1 MPAPAPAATPAVST
15 AAGDADEPE
24 GPPATAGITAP
35 ELVLSPKPEDL
46 QYPPTDA
53 IYETD
58 DDTSSKLN
66 IYQVDIDSLPEKP
79 WRRPGANLSDWFNYG
94 FDEATWAMWCAQK
107 NRMGQARAEFAN
119 TLQAANEGEAGAEP
133 GFGPGASGDA
143 QNPMAN
149 LTAMFA
155 PGMMGMPGMQWPMMM
170 PPGAPQGAPT
180 DAMPMMGM
188 PPPEGQDVPPW
199 AASAAPPPA
208 APGGVPPA
216 DDARSGQEPDDGDAH
231 GARSRRGGRDT
242 RSAPRSGN
250 ASRRN
255 GRLGADDR
263 SPPPDDDAYAPELHP
278 TATRREYYND
288 RDSEAGPGDALDYG
302 ASAPHGESDRWYRRQ
317 TTPRYDDERYAYDDA
332 PRGGRDRDRDRDRD
346 RHGRRDRDRARSD
359 RRAGRGGQK
368 RGPPEADDYGAS
380 KRFNGGR

>member
-1 MPAPAPAATPAVST
+1 MSASAPAPAPAAKPAVST

-35 ELVLSPKPEDL
+35 ELVLSPKPEAL

-119 TLQAANEGEAGAEP
+119 TLQATNEGEAGAEP
-133 GFGPGASGDA
+133 GFAPGASGDA

-155 PGMMGMPGMQWPMMM
+155 PGMM
-170 PPGAPQGAPT
+170 
-180 DAMPMMGM
+180 
-188 PPPEGQDVPPW
+188 
-199 AASAAPPPA
+199 
-208 APGGVPPA
+208 
-216 DDARSGQEPDDGDAH
+216 
-231 GARSRRGGRDT
+231 
-242 RSAPRSGN
+242 
-250 ASRRN
+250 
-255 GRLGADDR
+255 
-263 SPPPDDDAYAPELHP
+263 
-278 TATRREYYND
+278 
-288 RDSEAGPGDALDYG
+288 
-302 ASAPHGESDRWYRRQ
+302 
-317 TTPRYDDERYAYDDA
+317 
-332 PRGGRDRDRDRDRD
+332 
-346 RHGRRDRDRARSD
+346 
-359 RRAGRGGQK
+359 
-368 RGPPEADDYGAS
+368 
-380 KRFNGGR
+380 